1 MGSGRER
8 TPGPFKAVSGQ
19 SESVTHL
26 EAVGPKTLRAWHCPS
41 HTLVL
46 TRIEQNTP
54 QLSLKST
61 AALRRTAHVSGIPDT
76 HVLIQTQLLEI

>member
-8 TPGPFKAVSGQ
+8 TPGPFKAGSGQ

-46 TRIEQNTP
+46 TRIEPDTP

-61 AALRRTAHVSGIPDT
+61 AMLHGTAHVSGIPDM
-76 HVLIQTQLLEI
+76 HVLIQMQLLKI